1 MLAENAKRIPE
12 LEHTPGNKGTELSK
26 TPVELKGGD
35 WMLKVVPWI
44 GGRIIAME
52 HHPSGMIST
61 LCKQSFEAFN
71 HNVQSLEDVFYLFGL
86 DILVRV

>member
-1 MLAENAKRIPE
+1 MLAENAKRIPDV
-12 LEHTPGNKGTELSK
+12 EHTPGNKGTELSK

-52 HHPSGMIST
+52 HHPSGMICSR
-61 LCKQSFEAFN
+61 CKQSTTSISAK
-71 HNVQSLEDVFYLFGL
+71 QSGNINPSDGHKASIGGF
-86 DILVRV
+86 